1 MIRALIL
8 AASLSSAFWWSRQ
21 PALRHAP
28 MPPESRVQYRSHEV
42 GGFRLSLGKKWLDL
56 PPGTELVIPV
66 YVAPPDTIPDWSKV

>member
-1 MIRALIL
+1 
-8 AASLSSAFWWSRQ
+8 
-21 PALRHAP
+21 